1 MDSGMVSLKE
11 CDKKYNGLRENQ
23 QEQMSFDYQPVQALE
38 NRTQTLSL
46 WSLENT
52 TYTLQ

>member
-1 MDSGMVSLKE
+1 MASLKQS
-11 CDKKYNGLRENQ
+11 DKKNNGLSENQ

-38 NRTQTLSL
+38 NRTQMLSL
-46 WSLENT
+46 WSLENR

>member
-1 MDSGMVSLKE
+1 MASLKE
-11 CDKKYNGLRENQ
+11 CDKKNNGLSENQ

-46 WSLENT
+46 WSLENR
-52 TYTLQ
+52 TYTLQYRL